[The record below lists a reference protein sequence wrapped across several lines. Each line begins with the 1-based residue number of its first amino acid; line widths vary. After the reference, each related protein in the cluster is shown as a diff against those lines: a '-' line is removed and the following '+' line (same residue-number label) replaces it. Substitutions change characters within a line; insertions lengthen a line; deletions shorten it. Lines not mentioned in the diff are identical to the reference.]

1 MSFTRTAS
9 AGFRGFGTGFA
20 GARDFAASRYAQARR
35 PHDAQSRRAALDRL
49 DMLATAFDTAFILP
63 GTNVRFGV
71 ESLLRLVPGIGDAAA
86 SALSCYLLYQAHKLG
101 VPRFLFARMV
111 MNVLLE
117 GSVGAVPVAG
127 DAFDVFFRANRRN
140 VALLRAHFARVGY

>member
-1 MSFTRTAS
+1 MAFARTHA
-9 AGFRGFGTGFA
+9 FTGFQFARAA
-20 GARDFAASRYAQARR
+20 GRYDAA
-35 PHDAQSRRAALDRL
+35 SRRAALDRL

-101 VPRFLFARMV
+101 VPGFLFSRMV

-117 GSVGAVPVAG
+117 GSFGAVPVAG

-140 VALLRAHFARVGY
+140 IALLREHFARVGY

>member
-1 MSFTRTAS
+1 MTFTRTEF
-9 AGFRGFGTGFA
+9 AGFRSFGSRFSGF
-20 GARDFAASRYAQARR
+20 RDFAASRYARAAR
-35 PHDAQSRRAALDRL
+35 PYDAYSRRAALDRL

-86 SALSCYLLYQAHKLG
+86 SLLSCYLLFEARRLG
-101 VPRFLFARMV
+101 VPRLLFARMV
-111 MNVLLE
+111 MNVVLE
-117 GSVGAVPVAG
+117 GTVGAVPIAG

-140 VALLRAHFARVGY
+140 VALLREHFARVGY